1 MSAATQPQI
10 LDLAAE
16 AWQIHARLATEQDGA
31 VVPSMPILFFGD
43 LARYEVSRLRVITV
57 GLNPSDEEFPRE
69 DPWRRFPGGA
79 QLNADELDRTSL
91 TRYVDELSRYFEVA
105 PYRRWFDRSFEP
117 LLRGLNASYYPHAAN
132 VALHT
137 DIASPVPTT
146 PTWSELSPARRA
158 LHHGG
163 AALWRRLADLLAPDV
178 IAVSV
183 AREHVAAISTLPF
196 NEWSELTRVDRERP
210 FVVSTTQMQVAGG
223 GKSAVVVFGRCTNVP
238 FGSVSFP
245 KREWI
250 GAQIA
255 SYLDT
260 MTPGAAAS

>member
-1 MSAATQPQI
+1 MQPQI

-16 AWQIHARLATEQDGA
+16 AWQMHTGIATEQDGA
-31 VVPSMPILFFGD
+31 VRPSMPILFFGD
-43 LARYEVSRLRVITV
+43 LARYEASRLRVITV
-57 GLNPSDEEFPRE
+57 GLNPSDEEFPQE
-69 DPWRRFPGGA
+69 DPWSRFPGGA
-79 QLNADELDRTSL
+79 QLGADELDRASL
-91 TRYVDELSRYFEVA
+91 ALYVDELSRYFEVA

-117 LLRGLNASYYPHAAN
+117 LLRGLSASYYPQAAN

-158 LHHGG
+158 LHRGG

-178 IAVSV
+178 IVVSV
-183 AREHVAAISTLPF
+183 ARDHLAAISTSPF
-196 NEWSELTRVDRERP
+196 SEWSELTRVDRERP
-210 FVVSTTQMQVAGG
+210 FVVSTTRMLVGG
-223 GKSAVVVFGRCTNVP
+223 GSKSAVVVFGRCTNVP

-245 KREWI
+245 MREWI

-260 MTPGAAAS
+260 VAPGAAS

>member
-1 MSAATQPQI
+1 MSAATQPQL
-10 LDLAAE
+10 LDMAAE
-16 AWQIHARLATEQDGA
+16 AWQMHARIATEQDGA

-43 LARYEVSRLRVITV
+43 LARYEASRLRVITV

-79 QLNADELDRTSL
+79 QLNADELDRPSL
-91 TRYVDELSRYFEVA
+91 ARYVDELSRYFEVA

-117 LLRGLNASYYPHAAN
+117 LLHGLNASYYPQAAN

-158 LHHGG
+158 LHRGG
-163 AALWRRLADLLAPDV
+163 AARWRRLADLLAPDV
-178 IAVSV
+178 IVVSV
-183 AREHVAAISTLPF
+183 AREHLAAISTLPF
-196 NEWSELTRVDRERP
+196 SEWSELTRVDRERP
-210 FVVSTTQMQVAGG
+210 FVVSTTQMHVGGG

-250 GAQIA
+250 GTQIA
-255 SYLDT
+255 SYLET
-260 MTPGAAAS
+260 MTPEPAAS